1 MAHFEI
7 TSSDQIAK
15 LIVMAISLAR
25 INKPEDADTLYNIC
39 KYEVCEANGF
49 NWEAEGFDD
58 MFWEVFN
65 AQHKANLRRLL
76 NE

>member
-7 TSSDQIAK
+7 SSSDQIAK
-15 LIVMAISLAR
+15 LIVLAISSAH
-25 INKPEDADTLYNIC
+25 INRAEDADILYNIC

-65 AQHKANLRRLL
+65 DVHQA
-76 NE
+76 